1 MEARVDIYK
10 HEARNLLLILSGRFE
25 SIVGAAALMTALPLY
40 VLDLTNS
47 GTIMGLVTM
56 LELIPRLFI
65 LPFGGVIGDRVNRK
79 WWMVLMDELHGIL
92 ILSIWF
98 LSLKNKINLA
108 TLMFFIIVSS
118 IIDGLFSGPT
128 AAMFGDVVKKE
139 HMKLATS
146 LNAVS
151 RNFGNIIGPIIGG
164 MLYGRY
170 GFSNVLLI
178 TGLLYIFSGITE
190 MFILYQFEPRHRKLN
205 FLFEVGEGIKFVWS
219 HTGLRFLFLFA
230 VVLNF
235 LASPLF
241 MVVFPYLSRVT
252 FKFSAQQYGV
262 LQVFATIGAML
273 GNFAIIFLLRKA
285 SSKTLIVSGL
295 AFQSTLTI
303 FFSVLILPPFGIS
316 RVAVFWIFAIA
327 VFLISFFNV
336 LVNIPV
342 NANLQILVPSQI
354 RSRVFSVL
362 EFLATC
368 MMPISSFLYG
378 FILDKLN
385 PLWFFFS
392 VNLLT
397 AVTVVTFIIK
407 APQEAYEPKASYQTE
422 EVI

>member
-1 MEARVDIYK
+1 MEARVDIYE
-10 HEARNLLLILSGRFE
+10 HEVRNLSLILSGRFE

-40 VLDLTNS
+40 VLDLTKS

-56 LELIPRLFI
+56 LELIPRLFV

-98 LSLKNKINLA
+98 LSLKIKINLA

-118 IIDGLFSGPT
+118 VIDGLFSGPT

-151 RNFGNIIGPIIGG
+151 RNFANIIGPIIGG
-164 MLYGRY
+164 LLYGRY

-190 MFILYQFEPRHRKLN
+190 MFILYHFEPRHRKFN
-205 FLFEVGEGIKFVWS
+205 FFFEIGEGIKFVRS
-219 HTGLRFLFLFA
+219 HSGLRFLFLFA

-252 FKFSAQQYGV
+252 FKFSAQQYGI

-273 GNFAIIFLLRKA
+273 GNFAIIFLLRRA

-295 AFQSTLTI
+295 TLQSTLAI

-342 NANLQILVPSQI
+342 NANLQILVPSRL

-397 AVTVVTFIIK
+397 AVIVVTFIIK
-407 APQEAYEPKASYQTE
+407 APQEAYEPKVSYQTE
-422 EVI
+422 